1 MLQKLRTLHFR
12 SILSIYAASAVVDR
26 HGPAKR
32 IAVGG
37 TLHALHNKVIG
48 DINKIIDVV
57 RRAVFTGGG
66 LTNLLSPEIQI

>member
-1 MLQKLRTLHFR
+1 M
-12 SILSIYAASAVVDR
+12 VDR
-26 HGPAKR
+26 HGPEKR

-37 TLHALHNKVIG
+37 TLHALHNKAIG
-48 DINKIIDVV
+48 DVNKIIDVV